1 MADALAQAEFD
12 DPSIEREY
20 RRWRNNLGGA
30 FPSETST
37 IDAGETLYA
46 HFLIAQY
53 FADEGRGLVGIG
65 PRDNGHLLHSALSR
79 QFVEFGGVRKWSD
92 DLQIAATTLFGLIKN
107 HPFHDGNK
115 RTALLSVLCLLRK
128 QGRTA
133 SASKSK
139 FDDFVVAIAK
149 SNRRNG
155 RNDDNDIE
163 KIARDLRRMTRKLSN
178 TRHTIT
184 YRQLNRL
191 LQDFGFELRDA
202 HSNCVGVVR
211 IKNGKEIY
219 RVGFPGLSKQVA
231 QGDLKA
237 VRNACGLTTAEGFD
251 SEVFFGGAETA
262 QNLLREYALL
272 LKKLA
277 DR

>member
-20 RRWRNNLGGA
+20 RRWRNKLGGA
-30 FPSETST
+30 FPSEPST

-53 FADEGRGLVGIG
+53 FADEGRGLGGIG
-65 PRDNGHLLHSALSR
+65 PRDDGHLLHSALSR

-115 RTALLSVLCLLRK
+115 RTALLSVLCLLQK

-133 SASKSK
+133 SANKSK
-139 FDDFVVAIAK
+139 FDDFVVAIAE
-149 SNRRNG
+149 SGG

-202 HSNCVGVVR
+202 RGNRIGVVR
-211 IKNGKEIY
+211 IKDGQEIY

-237 VRNACGLTTAEGFD
+237 VRDACGLTTAEGFD
-251 SEVFFGGAETA
+251 SEVFFGDAETA
-262 QNLLREYALL
+262 QNLLREYALP

>member
-1 MADALAQAEFD
+1 MPDALAQAEFD

-20 RRWRNNLGGA
+20 RRWRNKLGGA
-30 FPSETST
+30 FPSEPST

-53 FADEGRGLVGIG
+53 FADEGRGLGGIG
-65 PRDNGHLLHSALSR
+65 PRDDGHLLHSALSR
-79 QFVEFGGVRKWSD
+79 QFVEFGGIRKWSD

-115 RTALLSVLCLLRK
+115 RTALLSVLCLLQK

-133 SASKSK
+133 SANKSK
-139 FDDFVVAIAK
+139 FDDFVVAIAE
-149 SNRRNG
+149 SGG

-202 HSNCVGVVR
+202 RGNRIGVVR
-211 IKNGKEIY
+211 IKDGQEIY

-237 VRNACGLTTAEGFD
+237 VRDACGLTTAEGFD

-262 QNLLREYALL
+262 QNLLREYALPL
-272 LKKLA
+272 NKLA

>member
-20 RRWRNNLGGA
+20 RRWRNKLGDA

-53 FADEGRGLVGIG
+53 FADEGRGLGGIG
-65 PRDNGHLLHSALSR
+65 PRDDGHLLHSALSR
-79 QFVEFGGVRKWSD
+79 QFVEFGGIRKWSD

-115 RTALLSVLCLLRK
+115 RTALLSVLCLLQK

-133 SASKSK
+133 SANKSK
-139 FDDFVVAIAK
+139 FDDFVVAIAE
-149 SNRRNG
+149 SGG

-202 HSNCVGVVR
+202 RGNRIGVVR
-211 IKNGKEIY
+211 IKDGQEIY

-237 VRNACGLTTAEGFD
+237 VRDACGLTTAEGFD

-262 QNLLREYALL
+262 QNLLREYALPL
-272 LKKLA
+272 NKLA

>member
-20 RRWRNNLGGA
+20 RRWRNKLGGA
-30 FPSETST
+30 FPSEPST

-53 FADEGRGLVGIG
+53 FADEGRGLGGIG
-65 PRDNGHLLHSALSR
+65 PRDDGHLLHSALSR
-79 QFVEFGGVRKWSD
+79 QFVEFGGIRKWSD

-115 RTALLSVLCLLRK
+115 RTALLSVLCLLQK

-139 FDDFVVAIAK
+139 FDDFVVTIAE
-149 SNRRNG
+149 SGG

-202 HSNCVGVVR
+202 RGNRIGVVR
-211 IKNGKEIY
+211 IKDGQEIY

-237 VRNACGLTTAEGFD
+237 VRDACGLTTAEGFD

-262 QNLLREYALL
+262 QNLLREYALPL
-272 LKKLA
+272 NKLA

>member
-1 MADALAQAEFD
+1 M
-12 DPSIEREY
+12 
-20 RRWRNNLGGA
+20 G
-30 FPSETST
+30 
-37 IDAGETLYA
+37 
-46 HFLIAQY
+46 
-53 FADEGRGLVGIG
+53 GIG
-65 PRDNGHLLHSALSR
+65 PRDDGHLLHSALSR
-79 QFVEFGGVRKWSD
+79 QFVEFGGIRKWSD

-133 SASKSK
+133 SANKSK
-139 FDDFVVAIAK
+139 FDDFVVAIAE
-149 SNRRNG
+149 SGG

-202 HSNCVGVVR
+202 RGNRIGVVR
-211 IKNGKEIY
+211 IKDGQEIY

-237 VRNACGLTTAEGFD
+237 VRDACGLTTAEGFD

-262 QNLLREYALL
+262 QNLLREYALPL
-272 LKKLA
+272 NKLA

>member
-1 MADALAQAEFD
+1 MSNTIARAEFD
-12 DPSIEREY
+12 DPRIEREY
-20 RRWRNNLGGA
+20 LHWRKALGDA
-30 FPSETST
+30 FPTEPST
-37 IDAGETLYA
+37 LDAGETLYA

-53 FADEGRGLVGIG
+53 FADEKRGLGEIG
-65 PRDNGHLLHSALSR
+65 PRDDGHLLHSALSR
-79 QFVEFGGVRKWSD
+79 QFVEFDGIRKWSD

-107 HPFHDGNK
+107 HPFQDGNK

-133 SASKSK
+133 SANKGE
-139 FDDFVVAIAK
+139 FDDFVVAIAE
-149 SNRRNG
+149 SGG
-155 RNDDNDIE
+155 RGDDSAIE

-191 LQDFGFELRDA
+191 LQDFGFELRNP
-202 HSNCVGVVR
+202 HGNRIGVVR
-211 IKNGKEIY
+211 IEDEKEIY

-231 QGDLKA
+231 RGDLKS
-237 VRNACGLTTAEGFD
+237 VRDACGLTINEGYD
-251 SEVFFGGAETA
+251 SDVFFGDAEIA
-262 QNLLREYALL
+262 QNLLREYALP

>member
-30 FPSETST
+30 FPSEPST

-53 FADEGRGLVGIG
+53 FADEGRGLGGIG
-65 PRDNGHLLHSALSR
+65 PRDDGHLLHSALSR
-79 QFVEFGGVRKWSD
+79 QFVEFGGIRKWSD

-115 RTALLSVLCLLRK
+115 RTALLSVLCLLQK

-139 FDDFVVAIAK
+139 FDDFVVAIAE
-149 SNRRNG
+149 SGG

-163 KIARDLRRMTRKLSN
+163 KIARDLRRMTRKISN

-202 HSNCVGVVR
+202 RGNRIGVVR
-211 IKNGKEIY
+211 IKDGQEIY

-237 VRNACGLTTAEGFD
+237 VRDACGLTTAEGFD

-262 QNLLREYALL
+262 QNLLREYALPL
-272 LKKLA
+272 NKLA

>member
-20 RRWRNNLGGA
+20 RRWRNKLGGA
-30 FPSETST
+30 FPSEPST

-53 FADEGRGLVGIG
+53 FADEGRGLGGIG
-65 PRDNGHLLHSALSR
+65 PRDDGHLLHSALSR
-79 QFVEFGGVRKWSD
+79 QFVEFGGIRKWSD

-115 RTALLSVLCLLRK
+115 RTALLSVLCLLQK

-133 SASKSK
+133 SANKSK
-139 FDDFVVAIAK
+139 FDDFVVAIAE
-149 SNRRNG
+149 SGG

-202 HSNCVGVVR
+202 RGNRIGVVR
-211 IKNGKEIY
+211 IKDGQEIY

-237 VRNACGLTTAEGFD
+237 VRDACRLTTAEGFD

-262 QNLLREYALL
+262 QNLLREYALPL
-272 LKKLA
+272 NKLA

>member
-1 MADALAQAEFD
+1 MPDALAQAEFD

-20 RRWRNNLGGA
+20 RRWRNKLGGA
-30 FPSETST
+30 FPSEPST

-53 FADEGRGLVGIG
+53 FADEGRGLGGIG
-65 PRDNGHLLHSALSR
+65 PRDDGHLLHSALSR
-79 QFVEFGGVRKWSD
+79 QFVEFGGIRKWSD

-115 RTALLSVLCLLRK
+115 RTALLSVLCLLQK

-139 FDDFVVAIAK
+139 FDDFVVAIAE
-149 SNRRNG
+149 SGG

-202 HSNCVGVVR
+202 RGNRIGVVR
-211 IKNGKEIY
+211 IKDGQEIY

-237 VRNACGLTTAEGFD
+237 VRDACGLTTAEGFD

-262 QNLLREYALL
+262 QNLLREYALPL
-272 LKKLA
+272 NKLA

>member
-1 MADALAQAEFD
+1 MPDALAQAEFD

-20 RRWRNNLGGA
+20 RRWRNKLGGA
-30 FPSETST
+30 FPSEPST

-53 FADEGRGLVGIG
+53 FADEGRGLGGIG
-65 PRDNGHLLHSALSR
+65 PRDDGHLLHSALSR
-79 QFVEFGGVRKWSD
+79 QFVEFGGIRKWSD

-133 SASKSK
+133 SANKSK
-139 FDDFVVAIAK
+139 FDDFVVAIAE
-149 SNRRNG
+149 SGG

-202 HSNCVGVVR
+202 RGNRIGVVR
-211 IKNGKEIY
+211 IKDGQEIY

-237 VRNACGLTTAEGFD
+237 VRDACGLTTAEGFD

-262 QNLLREYALL
+262 QNLLREYALPL
-272 LKKLA
+272 NKLA

>member
-30 FPSETST
+30 FPSEPST

-53 FADEGRGLVGIG
+53 FADEGRGLGGIG
-65 PRDNGHLLHSALSR
+65 PRDDGHLLHSALSR
-79 QFVEFGGVRKWSD
+79 QFVEFGGIRKWSD

-133 SASKSK
+133 SANKSK
-139 FDDFVVAIAK
+139 FDDFVVAIAE
-149 SNRRNG
+149 SGG

-202 HSNCVGVVR
+202 RGNRIGVVR
-211 IKNGKEIY
+211 IKDGQEIY

-237 VRNACGLTTAEGFD
+237 VRDSCGLTTAAGFD

-262 QNLLREYALL
+262 QNLLREYALPL
-272 LKKLA
+272 NKLA

>member
-20 RRWRNNLGGA
+20 RRWRNKLGGA
-30 FPSETST
+30 FPSEPST

-53 FADEGRGLVGIG
+53 FADEGRGLGGIG
-65 PRDNGHLLHSALSR
+65 PRDDGHLLHSALSR
-79 QFVEFGGVRKWSD
+79 QFVEFGGIRKWSD

-133 SASKSK
+133 SANKSK
-139 FDDFVVAIAK
+139 FDDFVVAIAE
-149 SNRRNG
+149 SGG

-202 HSNCVGVVR
+202 RGNRIGVVR
-211 IKNGKEIY
+211 IKDGQEIY

-237 VRNACGLTTAEGFD
+237 VRDACGLTTAEGFD

-262 QNLLREYALL
+262 QNLLREYALPL
-272 LKKLA
+272 NKLA

>member
-20 RRWRNNLGGA
+20 RRWRNKLGGA
-30 FPSETST
+30 FPSEPST

-53 FADEGRGLVGIG
+53 FADEGRGLGGIG
-65 PRDNGHLLHSALSR
+65 PRDDGHLLHSALSR
-79 QFVEFGGVRKWSD
+79 QFVEFGGIRKWSD

-115 RTALLSVLCLLRK
+115 RTALLSVLCLLQK

-139 FDDFVVAIAK
+139 FDDFVVAIAE
-149 SNRRNG
+149 SGG

-163 KIARDLRRMTRKLSN
+163 KIARDLRRMTRKISN

-202 HSNCVGVVR
+202 RGNRIGVVR
-211 IKNGKEIY
+211 IKDGQEIY

-237 VRNACGLTTAEGFD
+237 VRDACGLTTAEGFD

-262 QNLLREYALL
+262 QNLLREYALPL
-272 LKKLA
+272 NKLA

>member
-20 RRWRNNLGGA
+20 RRWRNKLGGA
-30 FPSETST
+30 FPSEPST

-53 FADEGRGLVGIG
+53 FADEGRGLGGIG
-65 PRDNGHLLHSALSR
+65 PRDDGHLLHSALSR
-79 QFVEFGGVRKWSD
+79 QFVEFGGIRKWSD

-133 SASKSK
+133 NANKSK
-139 FDDFVVAIAK
+139 FDDFVVAIAE
-149 SNRRNG
+149 SGG

-202 HSNCVGVVR
+202 RGNRIGVVR
-211 IKNGKEIY
+211 IKDGQEIY

-237 VRNACGLTTAEGFD
+237 VRDACGLTTAEGFD

-262 QNLLREYALL
+262 QNLLREYALPL
-272 LKKLA
+272 NKLA

>member
-1 MADALAQAEFD
+1 MPDALAQAEFD

-20 RRWRNNLGGA
+20 RRWRNKLGGA
-30 FPSETST
+30 FPSEPST

-53 FADEGRGLVGIG
+53 FADEGRGLGGIG
-65 PRDNGHLLHSALSR
+65 PRDDGHLLHSALSR
-79 QFVEFGGVRKWSD
+79 QFVEFGGIRKWSD

-115 RTALLSVLCLLRK
+115 RTALLSVLCLLQK

-139 FDDFVVAIAK
+139 FDDFVVAIAE
-149 SNRRNG
+149 SGG

-202 HSNCVGVVR
+202 RGNRIGVVR
-211 IKNGKEIY
+211 IKDGQEIY

-231 QGDLKA
+231 QGDLKS
-237 VRNACGLTTAEGFD
+237 VRDACGLTTAAGFD

-262 QNLLREYALL
+262 QNLLREYALPL
-272 LKKLA
+272 NKLA

>member
-20 RRWRNNLGGA
+20 RRWRNKLGGA

-53 FADEGRGLVGIG
+53 FADEGRGLGGIG
-65 PRDNGHLLHSALSR
+65 PRDDGHLLHSALSR
-79 QFVEFGGVRKWSD
+79 QFVEFGGIRKWSD

-115 RTALLSVLCLLRK
+115 RTALLSVLCLLQK

-139 FDDFVVAIAK
+139 FDDFVVAIAE
-149 SNRRNG
+149 SGG

-202 HSNCVGVVR
+202 RGNRIGVVR
-211 IKNGKEIY
+211 IKDGQEIY

-237 VRNACGLTTAEGFD
+237 VRDACGLTTAEGFD

-262 QNLLREYALL
+262 QNLLREYALPL
-272 LKKLA
+272 NKLA

>member
-1 MADALAQAEFD
+1 MPDALAQAEFD

-20 RRWRNNLGGA
+20 RRWRNKLGGA

-53 FADEGRGLVGIG
+53 FADEGRGLGGIG
-65 PRDNGHLLHSALSR
+65 PRDDGHLLHSALSR
-79 QFVEFGGVRKWSD
+79 QFVEFGGIRKWSD

-133 SASKSK
+133 SANKSK
-139 FDDFVVAIAK
+139 FDDFVVAIAE
-149 SNRRNG
+149 SGG

-202 HSNCVGVVR
+202 RGNRIGVVR
-211 IKNGKEIY
+211 IKDGQEIY

-237 VRNACGLTTAEGFD
+237 VRDACGLTTAEGFD

-262 QNLLREYALL
+262 QNLLREYALPL
-272 LKKLA
+272 NKLA

>member
-1 MADALAQAEFD
+1 MPDALAQAEFD

-30 FPSETST
+30 FPSEPST

-53 FADEGRGLVGIG
+53 FADEGRGLGGIG
-65 PRDNGHLLHSALSR
+65 PRDDGHLLHSALSR
-79 QFVEFGGVRKWSD
+79 QFVEFGGIRKWSD

-133 SASKSK
+133 SANKSK
-139 FDDFVVAIAK
+139 FDDFVVAIAE
-149 SNRRNG
+149 SGG

-202 HSNCVGVVR
+202 RGNRIGVVR
-211 IKNGKEIY
+211 IKDGQEIY

-237 VRNACGLTTAEGFD
+237 VRDACGLTTAEGFD

-262 QNLLREYALL
+262 QNLLREYALPL
-272 LKKLA
+272 NKLA

>member
-1 MADALAQAEFD
+1 MPDALAQAEFD

-20 RRWRNNLGGA
+20 RRWRNKLGGA
-30 FPSETST
+30 FPSEPST

-53 FADEGRGLVGIG
+53 FADEGRGLGGIG
-65 PRDNGHLLHSALSR
+65 PRDDGHLLHSALSR
-79 QFVEFGGVRKWSD
+79 QFVEFGGIRKWSD

-115 RTALLSVLCLLRK
+115 RTALLSVLCLLQK

-133 SASKSK
+133 SANKSK
-139 FDDFVVAIAK
+139 FDDFVVAIAE
-149 SNRRNG
+149 SGG

-202 HSNCVGVVR
+202 RGNRIGVVR
-211 IKNGKEIY
+211 IKDGQEIY

-237 VRNACGLTTAEGFD
+237 VRDACRLTTAEGFD

-262 QNLLREYALL
+262 QNLLREYALPL
-272 LKKLA
+272 NKLA